1 MYTPAHFR
9 ADDET
14 TADFLASVR
23 AADLVTVTDEGLVAT
38 FLPMLFDPE
47 RGAQGA
53 MVGHVARNN
62 DQWRRPPTGEALVI
76 AHAPDSYISPSW
88 YPSKAEHGRVVPT
101 WNYAV
106 AHVYGDLVVHDDV
119 EWLDQHV
126 RRLTERHESPR
137 DEPWDVSDAPDRY
150 VAGQLRAIV
159 GVEVLINRVEMKVKM
174 SQNRSE
180 ADVDGVVD
188 GLTRDGLT
196 QVANLVDRSRR

>member
-14 TADFLASVR
+14 AADFLASVR

-47 RGAQGA
+47 GGPQGA

-62 DQWRRPPTGEALVI
+62 DQWRRLPTGEALVI
-76 AHAPDSYISPSW
+76 AHGPDSYISPSW
-88 YPSKAEHGRVVPT
+88 YPSKTEHGRVVPT

-119 EWLDQHV
+119 VWLDRHV

-137 DEPWDVSDAPDRY
+137 EEPWGVDDAPVRY

-159 GVEVLINRVEMKVKM
+159 GLEVLVNRVEFKVKM
-174 SQNRSE
+174 SQNRPE
-180 ADVDGVVD
+180 ADVDGVVE

-196 QVANLVDRSRR
+196 EVADLVDRSRP

>member
-23 AADLVTVTDEGLVAT
+23 AADLVTVTDDGLVAT
-38 FLPMLFDPE
+38 FLPMLFDPD
-47 RGAQGA
+47 RGARGA
-53 MVGHVARNN
+53 LVGHVARNN
-62 DQWRRPPTGEALVI
+62 DQWRRPPTGETLVI
-76 AHAPDSYISPSW
+76 AHGPDSYISPSW
-88 YPSKAEHGRVVPT
+88 YASKAEHGRVVPT

-119 EWLDQHV
+119 EWLDRHV
-126 RRLTERHESPR
+126 RRLTERHESGR
-137 DEPWDVSDAPDRY
+137 EEPWGVNDAPARY

-159 GVEVLINRVEMKVKM
+159 GVEVLISRVEMKVKM

-180 ADVDGVVD
+180 ADVDGVVA
-188 GLTRDGLT
+188 GLTREGLT
-196 QVANLVDRSRR
+196 EVADLVDRSRP